1 MRRHK
6 IIREEQDTMNE
17 ALYENQKDNHVLN
30 KHDSTK
36 FKIRRTK

>member
-17 ALYENQKDNHVLN
+17 ALYENKKDNHVL
-30 KHDSTK
+30 KQA
-36 FKIRRTK
+36 